1 MKSIKHTV
9 APSTDNQPLNA
20 GFTLIELMV
29 TIVVLAVIV
38 SIASPS
44 ISIQL
49 ANARIKSTASTLS
62 NALAEAKSESVI
74 LRKSVMVSYN
84 NNSDA
89 VGVISIEVEAPN
101 FTAYAGPALYF
112 TKPPTET
119 GSGSGETGTGETG
132 TGGTGTGTGGT
143 GTGGTDTG
151 GTGTGGT
158 GTGGTGSGGTG
169 SGGTGTGGTGTG
181 GTGTGGTGSG
191 GTGTGGT
198 GTGGT
203 GTGGT
208 GTIPAPVVS
217 YGVVK
222 VYDYSAKTTIKAS
235 NTATIFRP
243 NKNVDPALT
252 YTICDVNTSAKA
264 MQVTVSSVGIITKKV
279 GGSCTAS

>member
-1 MKSIKHTV
+1 MKPIKHIV

-38 SIASPS
+38 GIASPS
-44 ISIQL
+44 ISTQL

-89 VGVISIEVEAPN
+89 VGIISIEVEAPN

-119 GSGSGETGTGETG
+119 GSGTGETGTGETG
-132 TGGTGTGTGGT
+132 T
-143 GTGGTDTG
+143 
-151 GTGTGGT
+151 
-158 GTGGTGSGGTG
+158 
-169 SGGTGTGGTGTG
+169 GGTGTGGTGTG
-181 GTGTGGTGSG
+181 GTGTGGTGTGGTGTGETGTGGTGTG

-252 YTICDVNTSAKA
+252 YTICDVNTAAKA
-264 MQVTVSSVGIITKKV
+264 MQVMVSSVGIITKKV

>member
-1 MKSIKHTV
+1 MKPIKHIV

-38 SIASPS
+38 GIASPS
-44 ISIQL
+44 ISTQL

-89 VGVISIEVEAPN
+89 VGIISIEVEAPN

-119 GSGSGETGTGETG
+119 GSGTGETGTGETG
-132 TGGTGTGTGGT
+132 TGGTGT
-143 GTGGTDTG
+143 
-151 GTGTGGT
+151 
-158 GTGGTGSGGTG
+158 
-169 SGGTGTGGTGTG
+169 
-181 GTGTGGTGSG
+181 G

-208 GTIPAPVVS
+208 GTIPAPIVS

-252 YTICDVNTSAKA
+252 YTICDVNTTAKA

>member
-1 MKSIKHTV
+1 MKPIKHIV

-38 SIASPS
+38 GIASPS
-44 ISIQL
+44 ISTQL

-89 VGVISIEVEAPN
+89 VGIISIEVEAPN

-119 GSGSGETGTGETG
+119 GSGTGETGTGETGTGETG
-132 TGGTGTGTGGT
+132 TGGTGTGGT
-143 GTGGTDTG
+143 GT
-151 GTGTGGT
+151 
-158 GTGGTGSGGTG
+158 
-169 SGGTGTGGTGTG
+169 
-181 GTGTGGTGSG
+181 G

-208 GTIPAPVVS
+208 GTIPAPIVS

-252 YTICDVNTSAKA
+252 YTICDVNTTAKA

>member
-1 MKSIKHTV
+1 MKPIKHIV

-38 SIASPS
+38 GIASPS
-44 ISIQL
+44 ISTQL

-89 VGVISIEVEAPN
+89 VGIISIEVEAPN

-119 GSGSGETGTGETG
+119 GSGTGETGTGETG
-132 TGGTGTGTGGT
+132 TGETGTGET
-143 GTGGTDTG
+143 GTGE
-151 GTGTGGT
+151 TGT
-158 GTGGTGSGGTG
+158 
-169 SGGTGTGGTGTG
+169 GGTGTGGTGTG
-181 GTGTGGTGSG
+181 GTGTGGTGTGGTGTGGTGTGGTGTG

-252 YTICDVNTSAKA
+252 YTICDVNTAAKA

>member
-1 MKSIKHTV
+1 MKPIKHIV

-38 SIASPS
+38 GIASPS
-44 ISIQL
+44 ISTQL

-89 VGVISIEVEAPN
+89 VGIISIEVEAPN

-119 GSGSGETGTGETG
+119 GSGTGETGTGETG
-132 TGGTGTGTGGT
+132 TGGTGT
-143 GTGGTDTG
+143 
-151 GTGTGGT
+151 
-158 GTGGTGSGGTG
+158 
-169 SGGTGTGGTGTG
+169 
-181 GTGTGGTGSG
+181 G

-208 GTIPAPVVS
+208 GTIPAPIVS

-252 YTICDVNTSAKA
+252 YTICDVNTAAKA

>member
-1 MKSIKHTV
+1 MKPIKHIV

-38 SIASPS
+38 GIASPS
-44 ISIQL
+44 ISTQL

-89 VGVISIEVEAPN
+89 VGIISIEVEAPN

-119 GSGSGETGTGETG
+119 GSGTGETGTGETG
-132 TGGTGTGTGGT
+132 TGGTGTGGT
-143 GTGGTDTG
+143 GT
-151 GTGTGGT
+151 
-158 GTGGTGSGGTG
+158 
-169 SGGTGTGGTGTG
+169 
-181 GTGTGGTGSG
+181 G

-208 GTIPAPVVS
+208 GTIPAPIVS

-252 YTICDVNTSAKA
+252 YTICDVNTTAKA